1 MLLALEMRSLKP
13 WDLPLSLIGR
23 LLKQPLSEAL

>member
-1 MLLALEMRSLKP
+1 MLLALEMQSLKP
-13 WDLPLSLIGR
+13 WNLPLTIIGR